1 MYLKFNRL
9 REKVRERKRERGD
22 SREVLPKDDVR
33 SYYYVYETQNK
44 NSKPCSKRKKT
55 EKIKTKQKKSGKKQT
70 CESVCVRSRAHEHA
84 SSVRAGR
91 EGRIFRIDHIR

>member
-22 SREVLPKDDVR
+22 SREELPKDDVR

-44 NSKPCSKRKKT
+44 NSKPCSKRKKLKKLKQNK
-55 EKIKTKQKKSGKKQT
+55 KIWKKNKHVK
-70 CESVCVRSRAHEHA
+70 VCVRAHSHEHA
-84 SSVRAGR
+84 SSVRAKR
-91 EGRIFRIDHIR
+91 EGRTFRIYHIR